1 MKYMILTIILTV
13 LCFFWLADTTITF
26 SPFTFKCERI
36 WHAVGMFM
44 LIIGVAITNGSAYRK
59 GKEEGIKLAGEVIVK
74 MIEEMPI
81 KPTEPPTDLE
91 GSENY

>member
-44 LIIGVAITNGSAYRK
+44 LIIGVAITNGNAYRK
-59 GKEEGIKLAGEVIVK
+59 GKEEGIKLAGETIVK
-74 MIEEMPI
+74 MIEEMSI
-81 KPTEPPTDLE
+81 KSDQQPTDLE
-91 GSENY
+91 GSENN

>member
-1 MKYMILTIILTV
+1 MIFTIILTV
-13 LCFFWLADTTITF
+13 ICFFWLANTTITF
-26 SPFTFKCERI
+26 SPFTFKCERP
-36 WHAVGMFM
+36 WHAIGMFM
-44 LIIGVAITNGSAYRK
+44 IIIGVAITNYNAYRK
-59 GKEEGIKLAGEVIVK
+59 GTEHGIKLAGETIVK